1 MHKLIRA
8 TALASLF
15 LATPI
20 VAQAADLP
28 AAAPAPAYKAPGY
41 GPPPFLWSGFYI
53 GGNIGAG
60 WSQATVNDLAPPVGG
75 GVNYGNPN
83 SNGFFIGGGQIGANY
98 QISAFVI
105 GAEADFDWSANHH
118 NNGPGTAV
126 AGVGTLQVAASDR
139 WITTLAARFGVA
151 LDHWLIYGKAG
162 GGWVSASNF
171 TVTNVTTGAAVGI
184 SGNSTNSGWLVGGG
198 IEYAITNN
206 WTAKLEYD
214 YLGLRNAS
222 YTVPAGAPAS
232 VLPGDTFTATGR
244 SVMMLTGGVNYL
256 FNWGG

>member
-1 MHKLIRA
+1 MHKLFRA
-8 TALASLF
+8 TALASL
-15 LATPI
+15 LLGTSIA
-20 VAQAADLP
+20 AQAADLP
-28 AAAPAPAYKAPGY
+28 APAPAPAYKAPAY
-41 GPPPFLWSGFYI
+41 GPPPFLWTGFYI

-83 SNGFFIGGGQIGANY
+83 PNGFFIGGGQVGFNY

-105 GAEADFDWSANHH
+105 GAEADFDWAANHH
-118 NNGPGTAV
+118 NSGPGTV
-126 AGVGTLQVAASDR
+126 TGVGTVQVSANDR

-162 GGWVSASNF
+162 GGWVGAGNF
-171 TVTNVTTGAAVGI
+171 TVTNVTTGAAAAV
-184 SGNSTNSGWLVGGG
+184 SSNNTNSGWLVGGG
-198 IEYAITNN
+198 VEYAFTPN
-206 WTAKLEYD
+206 WTAKLEFD

-222 YTVPAGAPAS
+222 YTVPATSA

-244 SVMMLTGGVNYL
+244 SVMMLTGGINYL